1 MARHFD
7 ISSAPE
13 PVQVGVMTA
22 MQGSATFNVANATG
36 EPIRARARVCAEV
49 PAESQWFQITDE
61 AERLFNVN
69 ESQEFSVQITVPE
82 DIQGDVFAFRLQVFS
97 VEEPEEVYTDG
108 ERKTLNIIRIVTLPF
123 KLGSWWLIPAELAI
137 ALCVLW
143 WHEVV
148 SGMLAAF
155 LVVVLLAVGG
165 WLFYLYYQ
173 REKERAVIMAT
184 ATEVAPEPLS
194 PLQARMWILRW
205 IPAILGIVLCLAKLF
220 IGTAWPWSIV
230 GPFAALLVIA
240 SSILYYLDYRRQR
253 QQPPEMLNM
262 QPIPPATEPVTA
274 APDESSTSP
283 PTPRPWWRSGFRE
296 GATGLAALP
305 WWWVPA
311 ILAVVLCVVKVVK
324 LEIEAAWLDWW
335 YVAPL
340 AVVLAAASAFLGYRR
355 RKKRLA
361 LAI

>member
-1 MARHFD
+1 MREYMARHFD

-108 ERKTLNIIRIVTLPF
+108 ERKTLNIIRIVILPF

-148 SGMLAAF
+148 SGMLAAS
-155 LVVVLLAVGG
+155 LLSCCWQSAGG
-165 WLFYLYYQ
+165 SSICTTS
-173 REKERAVIMAT
+173 EKKNVRSLW
-184 ATEVAPEPLS
+184 PPLRRS
-194 PLQARMWILRW
+194 PQNRYH
-205 IPAILGIVLCLAKLF
+205 LCKPGCGYCDGSLPSWGLCS
-220 IGTAWPWSIV
+220 AWPSC
-230 GPFAALLVIA
+230 
-240 SSILYYLDYRRQR
+240 S
-253 QQPPEMLNM
+253 
-262 QPIPPATEPVTA
+262 
-274 APDESSTSP
+274 
-283 PTPRPWWRSGFRE
+283 
-296 GATGLAALP
+296 
-305 WWWVPA
+305 
-311 ILAVVLCVVKVVK
+311 
-324 LEIEAAWLDWW
+324 
-335 YVAPL
+335 
-340 AVVLAAASAFLGYRR
+340 
-355 RKKRLA
+355 
-361 LAI
+361 